1 MEIVFKVHDKLVDVF
16 YEHSWSVIPVMLMH
30 LMVIIYTAR
39 AMMTGAV
46 SVNSVVGAGFV
57 LVAIVST
64 LFIMDAQAD
73 AREERIAN
81 NW

>member
-1 MEIVFKVHDKLVDVF
+1 MEIVFKAHDKLVDVF
-16 YEHSWSVIPVMLMH
+16 YENTWSIIPVMLMH

-46 SVNSVVGAGFV
+46 AVNSVVGAGFV
-57 LVAIVST
+57 MVAIVST
-64 LFIMDAQAD
+64 LFLLDAQSE

>member
-39 AMMTGAV
+39 AMMTGAIV
-46 SVNSVVGAGFV
+46 VNSVVGAGFV

-64 LFIMDAQAD
+64 LFIMDAQSE

>member
-1 MEIVFKVHDKLVDVF
+1 MEIVFKAHDKLVDVF
-16 YEHSWSVIPVMLMH
+16 YENSWSVIPVMLMH
-30 LMVIIYTAR
+30 LMVVVYVAR
-39 AMMTGAV
+39 AMMTGAIV
-46 SVNSVVGAGFV
+46 VNSVVGAGFV

>member
-1 MEIVFKVHDKLVDVF
+1 MEIVFKAHDKLVDVF

-39 AMMTGAV
+39 AMMTGAIV
-46 SVNSVVGAGFV
+46 VNSVVGAGFV

-64 LFIMDAQAD
+64 LFIMDAQSE